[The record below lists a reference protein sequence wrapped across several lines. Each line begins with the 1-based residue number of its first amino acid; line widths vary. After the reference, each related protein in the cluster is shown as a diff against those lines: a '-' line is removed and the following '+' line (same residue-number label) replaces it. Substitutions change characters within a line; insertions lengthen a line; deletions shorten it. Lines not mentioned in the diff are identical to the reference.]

1 MKKKQ
6 QQAKEP
12 ITTTGEREFDDF
24 PDEDMESELN
34 WEEFFVFI
42 WTLWN
47 IELIDDTTTTTKT
60 NVTSASVAPKE
71 KKNVVF

>member
-1 MKKKQ
+1 
-6 QQAKEP
+6 
-12 ITTTGEREFDDF
+12 
-24 PDEDMESELN
+24 MESELN